1 MLAPEPLERDDEH
14 VAVLRIFAARA
25 SAELERRQHERA
37 LREREAAHRVLAEE
51 QAALR
56 RVATLVAAEA
66 PELLE
71 KVACEFGQLLDA
83 DVASLV
89 RYDGKRVEVVA
100 GWSRPPAGPVPVG
113 LVLDIDRATATR
125 DALLTGR
132 PARADDIETGS
143 DATAPILHEPG
154 IRSAVAAPI
163 NVDGRLWG
171 AVTAAKT
178 SNESLA
184 TGAETRVGDFAELVA
199 QAIANAEARD
209 ELAASRVRIVEAG
222 DAERKRIERNLHDG
236 AQQRLVS
243 LSLSLRLAQ
252 SKLGDHP
259 DAGSVLAQAADELAR
274 TLEEL
279 RELARGIHPVI
290 LSERGL
296 GPALETLAARAPI
309 PVEIVVTPA
318 ERLPQHVEAT
328 AYYLVAEALT
338 NVAKYA
344 EATAAVV
351 SVSRSNGRLLVEVR
365 DDGVGGA
372 DPAQGSGLRG
382 LADRVEALKGTLSIE
397 SSTGRG
403 TVVAAMIPV
412 ADAAS
417 MP

>member
-1 MLAPEPLERDDEH
+1 M
-14 VAVLRIFAARA
+14 
-25 SAELERRQHERA
+25 
-37 LREREAAHRVLAEE
+37 
-51 QAALR
+51 
-56 RVATLVAAEA
+56 
-66 PELLE
+66 
-71 KVACEFGQLLDA
+71 
-83 DVASLV
+83 
-89 RYDGKRVEVVA
+89 
-100 GWSRPPAGPVPVG
+100 
-113 LVLDIDRATATR
+113 
-125 DALLTGR
+125 
-132 PARADDIETGS
+132 
-143 DATAPILHEPG
+143 
-154 IRSAVAAPI
+154 
-163 NVDGRLWG
+163 
-171 AVTAAKT
+171 
-178 SNESLA
+178 
-184 TGAETRVGDFAELVA
+184 
-199 QAIANAEARD
+199 
-209 ELAASRVRIVEAG
+209 RIVEAG